1 METMVGKTERLRSTL
16 FLLTTFAFGGL
27 SLLKGAT
34 LTGTFTPIPQDAVVN
49 LTEEGALDWVHW
61 GLFTDSS
68 IDRKAG
74 VTPQIPDFIPIGYGG
89 PYQFGDN
96 FNGYSWSDG
105 TPTASITNTITG
117 VWMYGKSNGFELK
130 FPADTTLKTLKI
142 YVGTFGAVGKFT
154 ATLPGATSI
163 YSDSSITNV
172 SNGPGGVYTLDFAA
186 DAPGQILTMTY
197 MVEETLDAAGN
208 VTLQGAALTALGAN
222 NPPSVSISSPAN
234 DASLSSND
242 SLTITAEAA
251 DADGTIAKVEF
262 FQGKTKLG
270 ESTGDP
276 YSLVWS
282 NVQAGHYVLTARATD
297 NDGATSISGPVEIFV
312 TTTGGVLSGVTA
324 LPPALPDRV
333 DFTAEGTSDW
343 AHWGLSS
350 SASFDHRAGVPR
362 QIGNFTKIGTDSVQR
377 QTDNFTAFSWS
388 EGTPT
393 LSAYATKTAVFIH
406 GVTNGFLLAA
416 PAGTNAS
423 TLKVY
428 VGLYGAE
435 GKFQAYLSDFS
446 APAFTDTSLASIYG
460 NVYAVYILNYTAASP
475 GQTLTVRYTADTLYD
490 ARYGNVTLQAATLSG
505 GTLPTNVPPAIAI
518 TSPADGTTL
527 TAPANITITADA
539 SDSDGT
545 IDLIEFL
552 NGTNK
557 LGEVTAPPYTL
568 TWRNVTAGS
577 YTLTAKATDNLG
589 NATISSPVN
598 VTVTDEAA
606 PLITL
611 EIPSVNAGRFSFS
624 FTTASN
630 RTYTIERTLTLIP
643 VNWQP
648 LTNLLGDGSMMT
660 VTDSIPS
667 ATQQFYRAKTP

>member
-16 FLLTTFAFGGL
+16 CLLTTFAFGGL

-89 PYQFGDN
+89 PDQFGDN

-172 SNGPGGVYTLDFAA
+172 SNGPGGVYTLDLAA

-333 DFTAEGTSDW
+333 DLTAEGTSDW

-388 EGTPT
+388 DGTPT

-406 GVTNGFLLAA
+406 GVTNGFLVTA

-446 APAFTDTSLASIYG
+446 APAFTDTS
-460 NVYAVYILNYTAASP
+460 
-475 GQTLTVRYTADTLYD
+475 
-490 ARYGNVTLQAATLSG
+490 QAATLSG